1 MKVAEAVE
9 VDRRAELGRISPKKL
24 ESRDRG
30 KLHSLSSRGARQL
43 MGEED
48 SYLRKWKAVVFMNLQ
63 INRDRVKRAI
73 TKFVRQ
79 LGRYEPSSSTTE
91 ELHGLPLELMIQI
104 VCVLG

>member
-1 MKVAEAVE
+1 M
-9 VDRRAELGRISPKKL
+9 
-24 ESRDRG
+24 
-30 KLHSLSSRGARQL
+30 
-43 MGEED
+43 
-48 SYLRKWKAVVFMNLQ
+48 FMNLQ

-79 LGRYEPSSSTTE
+79 LGRYEPSSSSTE